1 MIIKIID
8 KDFTVIWDGIFY
20 KKLSNYPEISD
31 WELRTIIE
39 FIEYENKYNRTCQIE
54 CEDKNLLDKINKE
67 EIAKKGGKFV
77 NEFKDFIAKGNV
89 LDLAVGVV
97 IGSAF
102 GKIVSSIVDDI
113 IMPIVGA
120 LIGGID
126 FTGLSIK
133 IGNAN
138 ITYGNFIQNV
148 IDFLIIAFC
157 IFIFVKVIN
166 KLHKEEKKE
175 PAPVKP
181 NQEVLLEEIRDLLK
195 KDKE

>member
-1 MIIKIID
+1 M
-8 KDFTVIWDGIFY
+8 
-20 KKLSNYPEISD
+20 
-31 WELRTIIE
+31 EL
-39 FIEYENKYNRTCQIE
+39 
-54 CEDKNLLDKINKE
+54 KE

-77 NEFKDFIAKGNV
+77 NDFKDFIAKGNV

-126 FTGLSIK
+126 FTGLSLK

-157 IFIFVKVIN
+157 IFIFIKLISRFQRKAEEEVVEEVKKDEQII
-166 KLHKEEKKE
+166 
-175 PAPVKP
+175 
-181 NQEVLLEEIRDLLK
+181 LLEEIRDLLK
-195 KDKE
+195 KDK

>member
-1 MIIKIID
+1 MDKKKID
-8 KDFTVIWDGIFY
+8 KI
-20 KKLSNYPEISD
+20 K
-31 WELRTIIE
+31 
-39 FIEYENKYNRTCQIE
+39 
-54 CEDKNLLDKINKE
+54 KE

-133 IGNAN
+133 IGHAN

-157 IFIFVKVIN
+157 IFIFIKLISRFQRKSEEEVVEEVKKDEQI
-166 KLHKEEKKE
+166 
-175 PAPVKP
+175 
-181 NQEVLLEEIRDLLK
+181 VLLEEIRDLLK

>member
-1 MIIKIID
+1 MEKKKID
-8 KDFTVIWDGIFY
+8 KI
-20 KKLSNYPEISD
+20 K
-31 WELRTIIE
+31 
-39 FIEYENKYNRTCQIE
+39 
-54 CEDKNLLDKINKE
+54 KE
-67 EIAKKGGKFV
+67 ELAKKGGKFV
-77 NEFKDFIAKGNV
+77 NEFKEFIAKGNV

-157 IFIFVKVIN
+157 IFIFIKLISRFQRKTEEEVAEEVKKDEQI
-166 KLHKEEKKE
+166 
-175 PAPVKP
+175 
-181 NQEVLLEEIRDLLK
+181 VLLEEIRDLLK
-195 KDKE
+195 KDK

>member
-1 MIIKIID
+1 MKKKEIK
-8 KDFTVIWDGIFY
+8 KD
-20 KKLSNYPEISD
+20 EI
-31 WELRTIIE
+31 L
-39 FIEYENKYNRTCQIE
+39 
-54 CEDKNLLDKINKE
+54 
-67 EIAKKGGKFV
+67 KKGGKTLS
-77 NEFKDFIAKGNV
+77 EFKEFISKGNV

-126 FTGLSIK
+126 FTGLSLK

-157 IFIFVKVIN
+157 IFIFIKLISRFQRKSEEEVVEEVKKDEQI
-166 KLHKEEKKE
+166 
-175 PAPVKP
+175 
-181 NQEVLLEEIRDLLK
+181 VLLEEIRDLLK

>member
-1 MIIKIID
+1 MEKKKID
-8 KDFTVIWDGIFY
+8 KI
-20 KKLSNYPEISD
+20 K
-31 WELRTIIE
+31 
-39 FIEYENKYNRTCQIE
+39 
-54 CEDKNLLDKINKE
+54 KE
-67 EIAKKGGKFV
+67 ELAKKGGKFV
-77 NEFKDFIAKGNV
+77 NEFKEFIAKGNV

-157 IFIFVKVIN
+157 IFIFIKLISRFQRKAEEEVEEEVKKDEQI
-166 KLHKEEKKE
+166 
-175 PAPVKP
+175 
-181 NQEVLLEEIRDLLK
+181 VLLEEIRDLLK
-195 KDKE
+195 KDK